1 MYRGRSWIRIIITIL
16 VAALILIGILSVL
29 SHMLIPVIVLG
40 SIFLLYKYPPQR
52 WNFRRRNSN
61 SDRKQRPHKNAKFR
75 VIHGN
80 KPDDPEDDLPK
91 YH

>member
-1 MYRGRSWIRIIITIL
+1 MIIMIII
-16 VAALILIGILSVL
+16 AALIVIGILSVL
-29 SHMLIPVIVLG
+29 SALLIPVIVLG

-61 SDRKQRPHKNAKFR
+61 PARKKRSYKNAKFR
-75 VIHGN
+75 VIEGY
-80 KPDDPEDDLPK
+80 KSDDPEDNPPK